1 MKIKKV
7 SGKFYFVLWLTEVCE
22 LFSHSVIPDL
32 NSAVTFGIMSDK
44 NKRNL
49 SDISLPYS
57 DVATKKT
64 REGSLNNL
72 TLNNSVMEGV
82 SQQPGAPVCSSTPDT
97 PDTHHPP
104 TMLHHPPPPFGYPAQ
119 YFVNPQPLTLS
130 SDDLQKIADVVS
142 ASVRASIREEVQ
154 DLIQQMVE
162 PIRAD
167 VNLLRQENENLRLQL
182 DELEQ
187 YGRRSLIRVSG
198 IPETPEE
205 STTEKLL
212 EVTSSVGVALTSS
225 DIVTSHR
232 VGDPRKQRQSPR
244 QIIVR
249 LQSTDVKFSLMKE
262 AKKLRK
268 NSETRH
274 IIINEDLT
282 KYRDRLLYLC
292 RQLCRERKLKQAWTS
307 NGKISVRDFG
317 DRTYA
322 IRKESDLA
330 PFGHVSKES
339 GHS

>member
-1 MKIKKV
+1 
-7 SGKFYFVLWLTEVCE
+7 
-22 LFSHSVIPDL
+22 
-32 NSAVTFGIMSDK
+32 MSDK

-205 STTEKLL
+205 STTEK
-212 EVTSSVGVALTSS
+212 SW
-225 DIVTSHR
+225 
-232 VGDPRKQRQSPR
+232 K
-244 QIIVR
+244 
-249 LQSTDVKFSLMKE
+249 
-262 AKKLRK
+262 
-268 NSETRH
+268 
-274 IIINEDLT
+274 
-282 KYRDRLLYLC
+282 
-292 RQLCRERKLKQAWTS
+292 
-307 NGKISVRDFG
+307 
-317 DRTYA
+317 
-322 IRKESDLA
+322 
-330 PFGHVSKES
+330 
-339 GHS
+339 

>member
-32 NSAVTFGIMSDK
+32 NSAVTFSIMSDK
-44 NKRNL
+44 NNL

-82 SQQPGAPVCSSTPDT
+82 SHQHQHQPGAPVCSSTPDT

-167 VNLLRQENENLRLQL
+167 VNLLRQENEKPTSAVRWTGAVRTTVTHPCLWYTWNPWGINHRKAPGSNIIRGSCAYILRYRYLSS
-182 DELEQ
+182 
-187 YGRRSLIRVSG
+187 RRW
-198 IPETPEE
+198 PT
-205 STTEKLL
+205 
-212 EVTSSVGVALTSS
+212 
-225 DIVTSHR
+225 
-232 VGDPRKQRQSPR
+232 
-244 QIIVR
+244 
-249 LQSTDVKFSLMKE
+249 
-262 AKKLRK
+262 
-268 NSETRH
+268 
-274 IIINEDLT
+274 
-282 KYRDRLLYLC
+282 
-292 RQLCRERKLKQAWTS
+292 
-307 NGKISVRDFG
+307 
-317 DRTYA
+317 
-322 IRKESDLA
+322 
-330 PFGHVSKES
+330 
-339 GHS
+339 